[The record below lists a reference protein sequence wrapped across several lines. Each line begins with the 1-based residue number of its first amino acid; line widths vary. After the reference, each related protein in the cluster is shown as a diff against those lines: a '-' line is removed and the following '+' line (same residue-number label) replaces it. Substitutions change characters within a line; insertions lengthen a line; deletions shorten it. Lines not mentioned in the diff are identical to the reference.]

1 MGLAWGKTH
10 RESLGRFDHATVECT
25 RAPCTPRLRP
35 ALPNHRCNPSTS
47 RLPMNVQLNARAGHV
62 LWNASRRR
70 QHRRSIGASPVN
82 PVNPSIRWALEHLL
96 FTLPLQAA
104 PGLWPGVERHVPVG
118 RCFSTRGCWLTFSVG
133 TGAAS
138 RSSAHSPSAVVSPP
152 HRHPES
158 AKWSDAPMQPSQK
171 VHADT
176 TDRSIRQL
184 KAQLLSRHE

>member
-1 MGLAWGKTH
+1 MTRATHTHTQMHRLHAAEVVRVGLAWGKTH

-47 RLPMNVQLNARAGHV
+47 RLHMNVQLNARAGHV

-104 PGLWPGVERHVPVG
+104 PGLWPGVERHT
-118 RCFSTRGCWLTFSVG
+118 SKSM
-133 TGAAS
+133 S
-138 RSSAHSPSAVVSPP
+138 RLADVS
-152 HRHPES
+152 HPE
-158 AKWSDAPMQPSQK
+158 
-171 VHADT
+171 VVG
-176 TDRSIRQL
+176 
-184 KAQLLSRHE
+184 